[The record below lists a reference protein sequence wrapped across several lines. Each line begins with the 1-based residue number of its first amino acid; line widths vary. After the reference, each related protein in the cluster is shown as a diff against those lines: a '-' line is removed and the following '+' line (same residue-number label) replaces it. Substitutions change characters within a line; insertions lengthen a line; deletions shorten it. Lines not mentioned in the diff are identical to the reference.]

1 MKACKGLKD
10 KIKMDYAENW
20 RGPMT
25 HDYAFLAKYADR
37 IKIMAYE
44 LHPRKYRNP
53 GPGPQAPNTWIKS
66 IIEYAK
72 ARVPAKQL
80 YMAIP
85 TYGYDWALNCNS
97 KIKSVYYQDAVRKK
111 EFGIHRQ
118 PTNIDQILAST
129 KNSSSWINLS
139 KFSWVH
145 TGKTYEDPSIW
156 YKSEGCDRVAFYM
169 NRKAFEDK
177 MNLLR
182 QYDLGG
188 FSFWQLISDNDP
200 GINDY
205 LELLVSNKLPPVEKI
220 KEPVQD
226 PNKSKVEPSNPEEA
240 KIDSQDHSEKF
251 VGKQG

>member
-1 MKACKGLKD
+1 
-10 KIKMDYAENW
+10 MDYAENW

-72 ARVPAKQL
+72 ARVPSRQL

-111 EFGIHRQ
+111 EIG
-118 PTNIDQILAST
+118 
-129 KNSSSWINLS
+129 
-139 KFSWVH
+139 
-145 TGKTYEDPSIW
+145 
-156 YKSEGCDRVAFYM
+156 
-169 NRKAFEDK
+169 
-177 MNLLR
+177 
-182 QYDLGG
+182 
-188 FSFWQLISDNDP
+188 
-200 GINDY
+200 
-205 LELLVSNKLPPVEKI
+205 
-220 KEPVQD
+220 
-226 PNKSKVEPSNPEEA
+226 NPQA
-240 KIDSQDHSEKF
+240 TD
-251 VGKQG
+251 

>member
-1 MKACKGLKD
+1 
-10 KIKMDYAENW
+10 
-20 RGPMT
+20 
-25 HDYAFLAKYADR
+25 
-37 IKIMAYE
+37 
-44 LHPRKYRNP
+44 
-53 GPGPQAPNTWIKS
+53 
-66 IIEYAK
+66 
-72 ARVPAKQL
+72 
-80 YMAIP
+80 
-85 TYGYDWALNCNS
+85 
-97 KIKSVYYQDAVRKK
+97 
-111 EFGIHRQ
+111 
-118 PTNIDQILAST
+118 
-129 KNSSSWINLS
+129 
-139 KFSWVH
+139 
-145 TGKTYEDPSIW
+145 
-156 YKSEGCDRVAFYM
+156 
-169 NRKAFEDK
+169 